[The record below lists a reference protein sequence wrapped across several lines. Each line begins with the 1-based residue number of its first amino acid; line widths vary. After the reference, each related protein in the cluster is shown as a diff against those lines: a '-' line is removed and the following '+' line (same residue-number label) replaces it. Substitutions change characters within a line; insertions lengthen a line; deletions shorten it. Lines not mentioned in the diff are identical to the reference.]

1 MGRLIILLIII
12 ACSVSTFSQDKR
24 LYQLVSNKENE
35 SFIAIEAGSYIGAS
49 LVSKRM
55 ELSLGYN
62 YLSFPGYFISTELY
76 LLKLSL
82 TEDITFGTGIG
93 GGIVLSP
100 DLEGFSS
107 DAYLRVPLRLRYK
120 NFFVKAVPMIGS
132 SMFKTKL
139 DWKLNFFIGI
149 GYQFDLYREKTE
161 ETETKVEDQ
170 PDTPKEITKEESEAL
185 RKKYEAIQEEEMRK
199 QNESAE

>member
-1 MGRLIILLIII
+1 MFRYFLLF
-12 ACSVSTFSQDKR
+12 TFIVCFINIYSQEKR

-35 SFIAIEAGSYIGAS
+35 SFISIEAGSYIGVS
-49 LVSKRM
+49 LISKRM
-55 ELSLGYN
+55 ELNLGYN

-82 TEDITFGTGIG
+82 TDDLTFGTGLG
-93 GGIVLSP
+93 GGIVFKP

-107 DAYLRVPLRLRYK
+107 DAYFRIPLRLRYK

-132 SMFKTKL
+132 SMFKTKI

-149 GYQFDLYREKTE
+149 GYQFDLYRGKTE
-161 ETETKVEDQ
+161 EAETSAEDQ
-170 PDTPKEITKEESEAL
+170 SETGKELTKEESEAL

-199 QNESAE
+199 MNESAE